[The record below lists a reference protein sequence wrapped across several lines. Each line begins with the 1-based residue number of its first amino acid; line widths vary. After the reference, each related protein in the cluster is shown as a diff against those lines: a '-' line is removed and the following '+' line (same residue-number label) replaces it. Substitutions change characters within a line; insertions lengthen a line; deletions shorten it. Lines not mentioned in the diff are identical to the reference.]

1 LNAGVDSE
9 ECYFQLLSG
18 TKTAME
24 RGIGEI
30 ELLQE
35 YIPEWLA
42 TPIALFT
49 QLGDVWFLVL
59 LLGVLYLSPTTNRD
73 AIAAVSGVTLA
84 GLAFMDSLK
93 HIFALPRPDQP
104 LLPTEELPVVLQPL
118 YEATAFSAGYGFP
131 SGHALMTTIVY
142 LSLADVLSVST
153 RKRRYLTA
161 SFLIVTVSLSRIA
174 LGVHYLV
181 DIVVGVG
188 LGFGFLI
195 ATRTIS
201 TSVSDKGTAAFGLAV
216 VLAGLNLLI
225 SPADTDALQLAGASL
240 GAFTGWQLIGV
251 TRGFLS
257 ERDQSKADRLLWGRV
272 ITATIAITLLVAALG
287 FNPVTSPLAQSG
299 ILGLGVAVFVLIPMI
314 RDVR

>member
-1 LNAGVDSE
+1 MG
-9 ECYFQLLSG
+9 
-18 TKTAME
+18 

-30 ELLQE
+30 EFLQE
-35 YIPEWLA
+35 HIPEWLA

-49 QLGDVWFLVL
+49 QLGDVWFLAL
-59 LLGVLYLSPTTNRD
+59 LLGALYLSHTTNRD
-73 AIAAVSGVTLA
+73 AIAVVSGMTLA

-104 LLPTEELPVVLQPL
+104 LLPTEELPVALQPL

-142 LSLADVLSVST
+142 LSLADVLSIST
-153 RKRRYLTA
+153 RKRRYLIA
-161 SFLIVTVSLSRIA
+161 SLLIATVSFSRIA

-188 LGFGFLI
+188 LGLGFLI
-195 ATRTIS
+195 ATGTIS

-216 VLAGLNLLI
+216 FLAGLNLLI
-225 SPADTDALQLAGASL
+225 SPADTDALQLAGVSF
-240 GAFTGWQLIGV
+240 GAFAGWQLVGV
-251 TRGFLS
+251 TRGLLS
-257 ERDQSKADRLLWGRV
+257 ERDHAETAISFWGRV
-272 ITATIAITLLVAALG
+272 ITAMIAITLLVAALG

-299 ILGLGVAVFVLIPMI
+299 ILGLGVAVFVLIPII
-314 RDVR
+314 RDVRWMRS

>member
-1 LNAGVDSE
+1 MNIKRLIGS
-9 ECYFQLLSG
+9 
-18 TKTAME
+18 
-24 RGIGEI
+24 GIGEI
-30 ELLQE
+30 EFLQE

-49 QLGDVWFLVL
+49 QLGDVWFLAL
-59 LLGVLYLSPTTNRD
+59 LLGVLHLSHTTNRD
-73 AIAAVSGVTLA
+73 AIAVVSGVTLA

-104 LLPTEELPVVLQPL
+104 LLPTEELPVVLQSL
-118 YEATAFSAGYGFP
+118 YEATAFSAEYGLP

-142 LSLADVLSVST
+142 PSLADVLSVST

-161 SFLIVTVSLSRIA
+161 GLLIATVSLSRIA

-188 LGFGFLI
+188 FGFRFLI

-201 TSVSDKGTAAFGLAV
+201 TSVSDQGTATFGLAV
-216 VLAGLNLLI
+216 FLAGLNLLI

-240 GAFTGWQLIGV
+240 GAFTGWQLV
-251 TRGFLS
+251 
-257 ERDQSKADRLLWGRV
+257 
-272 ITATIAITLLVAALG
+272 
-287 FNPVTSPLAQSG
+287 
-299 ILGLGVAVFVLIPMI
+299 GVA
-314 RDVR
+314 RDLLPGRDHTEHVVRFGDG

>member
-1 LNAGVDSE
+1 MG
-9 ECYFQLLSG
+9 
-18 TKTAME
+18 

-30 ELLQE
+30 EFLQE

-59 LLGVLYLSPTTNRD
+59 LLGVLYLFHTTNRD
-73 AIAAVSGVTLA
+73 AIAVVSGVTLA

-142 LSLADVLSVST
+142 LSLADILSIST
-153 RKRRYLTA
+153 RKRRYLVA
-161 SFLIVTVSLSRIA
+161 SLLIVTVSLSRIA

-181 DIVVGVG
+181 DIVAGVG
-188 LGFGFLI
+188 LGLGFLI
-195 ATRTIS
+195 ATRTVP
-201 TSVSDKGTAAFGLAV
+201 TSDSDQGTVAFGLAV
-216 VLAGLNLLI
+216 FLAVLNLLI
-225 SPADTDALQLAGASL
+225 SPADSDALQLAGASL
-240 GAFTGWQLIGV
+240 GAFAGWQLVGI
-251 TRGFLS
+251 TRWFLS
-257 ERDQSKADRLLWGRV
+257 ERGNSTAVRSLWGRV
-272 ITATIAITLLVAALG
+272 ITATIAITVLVAALG

-299 ILGLGVAVFVLIPMI
+299 ILGLGVAVFVLIPTI
-314 RDVR
+314 RD